1 MSEKK
6 KFFIVFLL
14 LVIGSFLFVGYQFVN
29 DQLQEKKL
37 RKEVYQLAKLDITK
51 DQYRREIQTRGDFA
65 IVEKAIKKYLA
76 DFAKSTQT
84 IGTTIQS
91 EEIASLLSAGNY
103 QQDGPDFLISSAYVT
118 EAKHNFNT
126 EVNKLILACDKK
138 EIMKSITGYQLS
150 NYYVSLYEELMLDDT
165 VQEDLQEAKSLLLS
179 TKTTIN
185 TLFDVSMEVFTFLK
199 ANADSWKIED
209 NQIKFSTEQLVNEY
223 NLLVSKIK
231 NPQ

>member
-1 MSEKK
+1 MNEKK

-51 DQYRREIQTRGDFA
+51 DQYQREIQTRGDFA

-76 DFAKSTQT
+76 DFAKSTQA
-84 IGTTIQS
+84 IGATIQS
-91 EEIASLLSAGNY
+91 EEITSLLSATNY
-103 QQDGPDFLISSAYVT
+103 HQDGPDFLTSSAYVT
-118 EAKHNFNT
+118 EAKHKFNT
-126 EVNKLILACDKK
+126 EVDKLILACDKK

-165 VQEDLQEAKSLLLS
+165 VQEDLQEAKSLLLH
-179 TKTTIN
+179 TKTNIN

-209 NQIKFSTEQLVNEY
+209 NQIKFSTEPLVNEY